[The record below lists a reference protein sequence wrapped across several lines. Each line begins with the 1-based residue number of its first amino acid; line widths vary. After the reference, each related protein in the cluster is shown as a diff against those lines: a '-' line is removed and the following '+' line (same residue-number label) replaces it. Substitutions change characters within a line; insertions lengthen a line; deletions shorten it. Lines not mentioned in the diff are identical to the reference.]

1 MMGEDNNLQIG
12 IGMMGEDNNLQT
24 SQRKCRA
31 LCLGPRIWQ
40 TQGPDP
46 RNCQFFLHS
55 VIFGN
60 ILWNVRSVSP

>member
-1 MMGEDNNLQIG
+1 MMGEDN
-12 IGMMGEDNNLQT
+12 DLQT
-24 SQRKCRA
+24 SQRRYRA
-31 LCLGPRIWQ
+31 RFPGPRIWQ

-60 ILWNVRSVSP
+60 ILWNVRSVLP

>member
-1 MMGEDNNLQIG
+1 MIRMMIMIRIMSEGND
-12 IGMMGEDNNLQT
+12 LQT

-31 LCLGPRIWQ
+31 LCPGPRIWQ

-46 RNCQFFLHS
+46 RNCQLFLHL